1 MRLVHCGPPRY
12 ALAGSV
18 VTNSWNPLL
27 QISNSQLTERVKAL
41 GTGLCLAGLTRESN
55 VLLLLN
61 DSLGEH
67 SRCLSSVRYAERP
80 SMADSRVPH
89 HRACTRFTLHHV
101 LDSFVR
107 IAHLT
112 ST

>member
-12 ALAGSV
+12 AFDGSV

-41 GTGLCLAGLTRESN
+41 GTGLCLAGLARESN

-67 SRCLSSVRYAERP
+67 SHCLSSVRCPYR
-80 SMADSRVPH
+80 SSTVNSRVPH
-89 HRACTRFTLHHV
+89 HRACTRFTFHHV
-101 LDSFVR
+101 LDSFVPF
-107 IAHLT
+107 ASLT
-112 ST
+112 SA